1 MKKTYAH
8 LKQYWELIVMLFIM
22 TVLSGLCNQTS
33 VWEWLRFW
41 GFQVFCLFIPGI
53 AVMLLIP
60 MRNLRRPEKVL
71 YSYAMGY
78 VLTTVLY
85 PLIMLTVGEK
95 YLTLIFGAVA
105 IAALVFVWY
114 HVTHDETGDVMGEGD
129 DRIWIGAILAVF
141 LISLFVASMR
151 WRLPYI
157 GERNTY
163 SGDYLDWVRKI
174 ATFKRDASAFMAMVK
189 NYHYHYLG
197 MLQQAAVAKLT
208 NISAFGMASQYSHIE
223 ASVFVGLSSYA
234 IVDRLIKNKKAQI
247 TALVLILF
255 STGFEGKVPVSY
267 LWHLYIVPMS
277 YQIAQSLGIMILL
290 LILIQLDEEFDPHKL
305 FVTVCLLMCCTGTK
319 GATGA
324 VIFGGIGLACLYAFF
339 VQKRKKLAVIYCVCA
354 LAGFGVV
361 YAYLMPTAQ
370 VFNDR
375 AFLTFGGSN
384 SEEIVD
390 TAADEAADGTET
402 VATEVVNEAADGTE
416 TIADEAVNDTA
427 VETDTAAED
436 KESLLSRGIGK
447 LAGYIRYF
455 IYVNPWTMLPMVVLI
470 GYSIVCRNI
479 KKEHLLLF
487 LLTMAGTMLGYFVH
501 FFGHSE
507 MYFTL
512 TVYPFAAV
520 LAGCL
525 LEIIFSR
532 GISVGGQSAVMAALC
547 IGAVIFTVIFDC
559 EGDFRKNLAKGLD
572 NFWIFQDNVIDDK
585 DGGLVLDYD
594 EFYVYDWIRTHTEPD
609 ALILT
614 NRLRINEEG
623 FLFGSL
629 TERELAAVEGYLEE
643 DEEFAQFSD
652 MGVDYI
658 VFNKYLGQF
667 DCPPDRGETVFEN
680 EQMIICELY

>member
-1 MKKTYAH
+1 
-8 LKQYWELIVMLFIM
+8 MLFFM
-22 TVLSGLCNQTS
+22 TVISGLCNQTS

-53 AVMLLIP
+53 ALMLLFP
-60 MRNLRRPEKVL
+60 VRNLKRPEKVL

-78 VLTTVLY
+78 MLTTVLY
-85 PLIMLTVGEK
+85 PLIMLTVGDRF
-95 YLTLIFGAVA
+95 LTLIFGAVA

-114 HVTHDETGDVMGEGD
+114 RVTHDEMGDVTEEGD

-151 WRLPYI
+151 WRIPYI

-197 MLQQAAVAKLT
+197 MLQQAAVAKVT

-277 YQIAQSLGIMILL
+277 YQIAQSLGVMILL

-324 VIFGGIGLACLYAFF
+324 VIFGGVGLACLYVFF
-339 VQKRKKLAVIYCVCA
+339 IQKRKKMAVIYCVCA
-354 LAGFGVV
+354 LAGFGLV

-384 SEEIVD
+384 AEETADTAADEVVDEAETGAD
-390 TAADEAADGTET
+390 TAADEAVD
-402 VATEVVNEAADGTE
+402 EA
-416 TIADEAVNDTA
+416 ADEAV
-427 VETDTAAED
+427 TAADE

-447 LAGYIRYF
+447 LGGYIRYF
-455 IYVNPWTMLPMVVLI
+455 IYVNPWTMLPMVALI
-470 GYSIVCRNI
+470 GYSIVHRNI

-487 LLTMAGTMLGYFVH
+487 AVTMAGTMLGYFIH

-532 GISVGGQSAVMAALC
+532 GMSVGRQSAVMAALC
-547 IGAVIFTVIFDC
+547 VGAVIFTVIFDC
-559 EGDFRKNLAKGLD
+559 DGDFRKCLVKGLD

-594 EFYVYDWIRTHTEPD
+594 EFYAYDWIRTNTQPD

-614 NRLRINEEG
+614 NRLRIGEEG
-623 FLFGSL
+623 FLFSSL
-629 TERELAAVEGYLEE
+629 TERELVAVEGYLEE
-643 DEEFAQFSD
+643 EEEFDQFSG

-667 DCPPDRGETVFEN
+667 SCPPDRGETIFEN